1 MSTKYQ
7 LLRMAIARDGTG
19 IEPCR
24 KINGELLPW
33 DKCIQ
38 SIDNREYLYYNVK
51 DTKTTH
57 CVHKSI

>member
-1 MSTKYQ
+1 
-7 LLRMAIARDGTG
+7 MAIARDGTG